1 MFTELL
7 NLLEGN
13 NVLLISL
20 VTLFGLFFGSF
31 LNVVIYRLP
40 LRLQHEWRSECKEF
54 LGNDISSSDKPESKE
69 TPPENIFTSRSHC
82 PHCGHK
88 ISALENIPVISYL
101 VLRGKCSECST
112 HISPRYPVVE
122 ILTAVLSGMAAWS
135 FGFTV
140 ALPFVLILVWS
151 LIALSFI
158 DFDHKLLPDKL
169 VYPILWLGLLVNSQ
183 NILTDVYSALYGAV
197 AGYLILW
204 IVYQAFKLLTGK
216 EGMGYGDFKLLALI
230 GAWLGWQML
239 PLVVLLSSLVGAVV
253 GILGILIL
261 GRDKQLPIPF
271 GPYLSVAALIAL
283 FWGQRLIDSYLQFAG
298 IHPV

>member
-1 MFTELL
+1 MFTELV
-7 NLLEGN
+7 NLLGQN
-13 NVLLISL
+13 NILLSSLISL
-20 VTLFGLFFGSF
+20 LGLFVGSF

-40 LRLQHEWRSECKEF
+40 LRLQHEWQSECKEF
-54 LGNDISSSDKPESKE
+54 LGTDVSPSDNSA

-82 PHCGHK
+82 PHCGHL
-88 ISALENIPVISYL
+88 ITALENIPVLSYL
-101 VLRGKCSECST
+101 ILRGKCSECSA
-112 HISPRYPVVE
+112 HISVRYPVVE
-122 ILTAVLSGMAAWS
+122 ILTAVLSGITAWS
-135 FGFTV
+135 FGFST

-151 LIALSFI
+151 LLALSFI

-183 NILTDVYSALYGAV
+183 DILTDTYSALYGAV
-197 AGYLILW
+197 AGYLVLW
-204 IVYQAFKLLTGK
+204 VVYQTFKLLTGK

-239 PLVVLLSSLVGAVV
+239 PLVVLLSSLVGAIV

-283 FWGQRLIDSYLQFAG
+283 FWGQPIIDSYLQFAG
-298 IHPV
+298 IQPL

>member
-1 MFTELL
+1 MFIELA
-7 NLLEGN
+7 NLLGQN
-13 NVLLISL
+13 SILLTSL
-20 VTLFGLFFGSF
+20 IALLGLFVGSF

-40 LRLQHEWRSECKEF
+40 LRLQHEWQSECKEF
-54 LGNDISSSDKPESKE
+54 LGTDISSSDSSE

-82 PHCGHK
+82 PHCSHL
-88 ISALENIPVISYL
+88 ITAFENIPVLSYL
-101 VLRGKCSECST
+101 ILRGKCSECSE
-112 HISPRYPVVE
+112 HISVRYPVVE
-122 ILTAVLSGMAAWS
+122 ILTAVLSGITAWS
-135 FGFTV
+135 FGFTA

-151 LIALSFI
+151 LVALSFI

-183 NILTDVYSALYGAV
+183 NILTDIYSALYGAV
-197 AGYLILW
+197 AGYLVLW

-216 EGMGYGDFKLLALI
+216 EGMGYGDFKLLSLI

-239 PLVVLLSSLVGAVV
+239 PLVVLLSSLVGAIV

-283 FWGQRLIDSYLQFAG
+283 FWGQQIIDSYLQFAG
-298 IHPV
+298 IQPL

>member
-1 MFTELL
+1 MFTELA
-7 NLLEGN
+7 NLLGQN
-13 NVLLISL
+13 SILLTSL
-20 VTLFGLFFGSF
+20 IALLGLFVGSF

-40 LRLQHEWRSECKEF
+40 LRLQHEWQSECKEF
-54 LGNDISSSDKPESKE
+54 LGTDISSSDNSE

-82 PHCGHK
+82 PHCGHL
-88 ISALENIPVISYL
+88 ITALENIPVLSYL
-101 VLRGKCSECST
+101 ILRGKCSECSE
-112 HISPRYPVVE
+112 HISVRYPVVE
-122 ILTAVLSGMAAWS
+122 ILTAVISGITAWS
-135 FGFTV
+135 FGFTA

-151 LIALSFI
+151 LVALSFI

-183 NILTDVYSALYGAV
+183 NILTDIYSALYGAV
-197 AGYLILW
+197 AGYLLLW

-216 EGMGYGDFKLLALI
+216 EGMGYGDFKLLSLI

-239 PLVVLLSSLVGAVV
+239 PLVVLLSSLVGAIV

-283 FWGQRLIDSYLQFAG
+283 FWGQQIVDSYLQFAG
-298 IHPV
+298 IQPL